1 MYTKKNWKVAILF
14 ICVLSTKIS
23 AQTPFTKKQ
32 VYNFNPGDVMQTT
45 NKYTQTPGPPIYETD
60 SIAERWTSKLG
71 DTIFYKIKHTYFR
84 APSCQG
90 CNAEV
95 VVSTVK
101 MEVTDLDSI
110 VKHENKTMEM
120 EFHDSFYSV
129 FCNKN
134 VWAKVPGKLDSFWF
148 EPVYHYTYFV
158 EGLGGPYFHIE
169 YRRSLPWFNDRQLT
183 YFKKNGVEC
192 GNFVSGIKKLK
203 QMNFEISI
211 LPNPCSDYALLK
223 FPKSMNHA
231 TLSVHSID
239 GKLLRRIDEIQ
250 GMEYV
255 FETEGLKPGIYIIT
269 ISNNGEMGSQKI
281 FINH

>member
-1 MYTKKNWKVAILF
+1 MNIKQYCPIAMLVVF
-14 ICVLSTKIS
+14 GFVTKIN
-23 AQTPFTKKQ
+23 AQTPFTKRQ
-32 VYNFNPGDVMQTT
+32 VYDFHPGDVMQTT

-71 DTIFYKIKHTYFR
+71 DTIFYKSKHTYYR

-169 YRRSLPWFNDRQLT
+169 YRRSGPWFNDRQLT